1 MAKKRLVS
9 LPAEAAALSVENAAL
24 ATLPASLRAPG
35 SLQAA
40 EKRRGE
46 TVLLD
51 PYVKDDDDLP
61 RQARDESNARRFE
74 NQKHDAGHGLV
85 FPPHQDATSGT
96 EPGGVYRP
104 PPPVRSAGNGD
115 APLVDCPAPG
125 LIDCCVSSCCLREAS
140 SWRAASSPCF
150 ADAIACGK
158 KKRSFYARFRYVC
171 PEPVLVP
178 KISVF
183 HKERRKEKHKET
195 VATPH
200 RLCVRMPELLPR
212 LRAAALHA
220 ATWLLR
226 QCATPQRVKLLH
238 GCHAGP

>member
-1 MAKKRLVS
+1 MAKTRLVS

-40 EKRRGE
+40 EKRRGG

-74 NQKHDAGHGLV
+74 NQKHDAGRGLV

-158 KKRSFYARFRYVC
+158 KTVVLCQVPLRLSRACLGTKNISFPQGTEKRKTQRDCCHTA
-171 PEPVLVP
+171 PP
-178 KISVF
+178 
-183 HKERRKEKHKET
+183 
-195 VATPH
+195 
-200 RLCVRMPELLPR
+200 
-212 LRAAALHA
+212 LR
-220 ATWLLR
+220 
-226 QCATPQRVKLLH
+226 
-238 GCHAGP
+238 